1 MAWNRGILGGLLAV
15 SAIAMMS
22 AASSAQGV
30 PPNYSWNWVTIGAPG
45 NRGTLPSEVGYVPG
59 LPSVGAV
66 AQTFRMATTPVTTGQ
81 WWEFMQEYK
90 YFISPQNA
98 GDFGFTN
105 TNWFGGFDPQG
116 VPQYQPPPA
125 AGLNGIREAG
135 WRYMARFV
143 NWLNNGKPD
152 HTRATAADFER
163 GVYDTSTFG
172 RDANGNLTDITTPA
186 AGAKFWIPNL
196 DQFIKAAYYDPN
208 KYGPGQEGY
217 WFHPGG
223 QDTPLRPGLPG
234 EPGAQTSYGANI
246 NLLGHYPAAG
256 SYPNVSAPWGL
267 LDVSGGGGELLPG
280 SFGNYLLGK
289 GTPPGG
295 FFLQEND
302 QINRWG
308 WVLPEDPLPF
318 NTTFRLASI
327 VPSPPVAL
335 LVAAYAGGLTL
346 LRRRS

>member
-1 MAWNRGILGGLLAV
+1 MAWKRGIPGSLVAA

-22 AASSAQGV
+22 APSTAQGV

-66 AQTFRMATTPVTTGQ
+66 AQTFRMATTPVTYGQ
-81 WWEFMQEYK
+81 WWDFMQTYK
-90 YFISPQNA
+90 YFIAPENA
-98 GDFGFTN
+98 RDFGFTG
-105 TNWFGGFDPQG
+105 TNWFGGFDPNG
-116 VPQYQPPPA
+116 VPQYFPPQGT
-125 AGLNGIREAG
+125 AGFNIAREAG

-143 NWLNNGKPD
+143 NWINNGKPD

-208 KYGPGQEGY
+208 KYGPGREGY

-234 EPGAQTSYGANI
+234 QPGAQTSYGAN
-246 NLLGHYPAAG
+246 LPFGFPPDVG

-267 LDVSGGGGELLPG
+267 LDVSGGGGRTVAREFRELPLGEGHPSGGLLSSGERPDQQVGLG
-280 SFGNYLLGK
+280 S
-289 GTPPGG
+289 PGG
-295 FFLQEND
+295 S
-302 QINRWG
+302 
-308 WVLPEDPLPF
+308 
-318 NTTFRLASI
+318 A
-327 VPSPPVAL
+327 AL
-335 LVAAYAGGLTL
+335 
-346 LRRRS
+346 

>member
-1 MAWNRGILGGLLAV
+1 MAWNRGIPGSLVAA

-45 NRGTLPSEVGYVPG
+45 NRGTLPSEMGN
-59 LPSVGAV
+59 LPELAGVGAV
-66 AQTFRMATTPVTTGQ
+66 AQTFRMATTPVTTSH

-90 YFISPQNA
+90 YFIAPENA
-98 GDFGFTN
+98 WD
-105 TNWFGGFDPQG
+105 GGFRGTLFPAGFDANG
-116 VPQYQPPPA
+116 VPQYYAPA
-125 AGLNGIREAG
+125 PASLNVANSAG

-172 RDANGNLTDITTPA
+172 VDANGNFTDITRPA

-208 KYGPGQEGY
+208 KYGPGREGY

-223 QDTPLRPGLPG
+223 QDTPLTPGLPG
-234 EPGAQTSYGANI
+234 QPGAQTAYGANI
-246 NLLGHYPAAG
+246 NLLGRYPNVG
-256 SYPNVSAPWGL
+256 SYPNVSAPWGM
-267 LDVSGGGGELLPG
+267 LDASGGGVELLPG
-280 SFGNYLLGK
+280 SLGNGVFVK

-295 FFLQEND
+295 FWLPSFD
-302 QINRWG
+302 QIDEINRG
-308 WVLPEDPLPF
+308 DLGF
-318 NTTFRLASI
+318 AGMSFRLASA
-327 VPSPPVAL
+327 VPSPPVVL
-335 LVAAYAGGLTL
+335 LVAVYGGSLISQ
-346 LRRRS
+346 RRRS